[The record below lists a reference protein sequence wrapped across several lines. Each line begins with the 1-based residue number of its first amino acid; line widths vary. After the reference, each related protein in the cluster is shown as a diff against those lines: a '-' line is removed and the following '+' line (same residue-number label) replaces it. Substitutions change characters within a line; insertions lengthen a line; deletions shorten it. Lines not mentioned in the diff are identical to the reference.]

1 MTVRGSWFFVGG
13 MNSFDP
19 FSSGLAMVVVLFL
32 LLLAVA
38 TILMPLYVISMHGL
52 LKEMRKLNKQMDE
65 KLHQL
70 VWYAKQRHDRG
81 E

>member
-1 MTVRGSWFFVGG
+1 

-19 FSSGLAMVVVLFL
+19 FATPLAMVVGFFL

-38 TILMPLYVISMHGL
+38 TILMPLYVVAIHSA

-70 VWYAKQRHDRG
+70 VWYAKERHQRG

>member
-1 MTVRGSWFFVGG
+1 

-19 FSSGLAMVVVLFL
+19 FATPLAMVVGLFV

-38 TILMPLYVISMHGL
+38 TLLLPLYVIAMHAHV
-52 LKEMRKLNKQMDE
+52 KEMRRLNKQMDE

-70 VWYAKQRHDRG
+70 VWYAKERHQRG